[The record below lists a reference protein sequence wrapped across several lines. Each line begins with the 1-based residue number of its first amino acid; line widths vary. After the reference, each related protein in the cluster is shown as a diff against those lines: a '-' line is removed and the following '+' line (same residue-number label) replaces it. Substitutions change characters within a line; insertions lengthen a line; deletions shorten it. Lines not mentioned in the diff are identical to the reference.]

1 METNQ
6 QNQDEIEIDLL
17 ELLRVLC
24 SKIGYVILAALALG
38 LLMVLV
44 SKVLMKPQYESTT
57 KMYVLSKQ
65 DSSNTVTSGDLQASS
80 LLTKDYAELIQS
92 RQVVETVIAQ
102 LNLDL
107 TYEQFLKK
115 LTVTTQNDT
124 RILSITVKDED
135 PYMASQI
142 ADAIRVAA
150 ADHIQNVMNTEAVN
164 VVDEANIPDEPV
176 SPSIKKNGLIGAV
189 AGAFIAIIVIIVV
202 YLTNDTIQTSEDVER
217 YLGVST
223 LGIIPIR
230 EGQKKSKKKN
240 KNGRGRKKY
249 GRIRNVNQVVVK
261 QEKSGYQI
269 VEAYKSLRTNLQFC
283 GEDKKVIAITS
294 CTPNEGKSSVSMQLG
309 ISLAE
314 IGKRVIL
321 IDADLR
327 KSVLLGRTKTEK
339 SVRGLAHFLSGQASL
354 EDVICAT
361 NIKNFYM
368 IYSGPF
374 PPNPAELLGG
384 KNFRSLL
391 NALRKVY
398 DYVIVDT
405 PPLGSVIDS
414 AIVAE
419 ICDGSIM
426 VIESGVISYRF
437 AQEVKSQLEKSNCPL
452 LGVVLNK
459 VDMQKQAYG
468 KYGKYGQYK
477 YYGEYGQ
484 EEDD

>member
-1 METNQ
+1 M
-6 QNQDEIEIDLL
+6 
-17 ELLRVLC
+17 
-24 SKIGYVILAALALG
+24 
-38 LLMVLV
+38 
-44 SKVLMKPQYESTT
+44 
-57 KMYVLSKQ
+57 
-65 DSSNTVTSGDLQASS
+65 
-80 LLTKDYAELIQS
+80 
-92 RQVVETVIAQ
+92 
-102 LNLDL
+102 
-107 TYEQFLKK
+107 
-115 LTVTTQNDT
+115 
-124 RILSITVKDED
+124 
-135 PYMASQI
+135 
-142 ADAIRVAA
+142 
-150 ADHIQNVMNTEAVN
+150 
-164 VVDEANIPDEPV
+164 
-176 SPSIKKNGLIGAV
+176 
-189 AGAFIAIIVIIVV
+189 
-202 YLTNDTIQTSEDVER
+202 
-217 YLGVST
+217 
-223 LGIIPIR
+223 
-230 EGQKKSKKKN
+230 
-240 KNGRGRKKY
+240 
-249 GRIRNVNQVVVK
+249 NQVVVK

-477 YYGEYGQ
+477 YYGEYGPGGGRLTAMKKGIVAGLIVLCVALGAGTAAVVVTDDRKGPEIELPADGDVTYEEGSDTAPLLEGVTATDEKDGDVTDSLMIENIFPNDDHTSASVVYAAKDSHNNVSKATRRVNYKAAAEDTPAENEATQGTDNSGAADESAPAAEEPQQNDTEGTKNETDAQMEIEALPAESPKLYLNTYEVTVEAGNDLDKTSYIKEMTDDADSQ
-484 EEDD
+484 ESLFNQIEIDGDVDTAVPGDYTLTYHVTDSDGNRSNAAVLTVHVQ

>member
-107 TYEQFLKK
+107 TYERFLNK

-230 EGQKKSKKKN
+230 EGQKKNKKKN
-240 KNGRGRKKY
+240 KNGRGRKKS

-484 EEDD
+484 EEDE